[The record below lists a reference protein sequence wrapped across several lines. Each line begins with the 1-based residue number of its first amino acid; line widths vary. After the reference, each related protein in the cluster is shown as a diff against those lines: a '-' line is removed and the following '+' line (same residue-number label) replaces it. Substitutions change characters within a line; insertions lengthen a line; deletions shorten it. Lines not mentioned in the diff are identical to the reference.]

1 MDKDKTTF
9 QLLNFH
15 LNSLSQSIE
24 FMEIFDIVAHLNAIS
39 MKAVIVAIRRR
50 SRNYSKNSF
59 SSSMTLR

>member
-24 FMEIFDIVAHLNAIS
+24 FMEIFDIVAHLNTIS
-39 MKAVIVAIRRR
+39 MKAVIVAIRR